1 MCGRPEPA
9 LDRAEFDAL
18 MAPLGP
24 FGPSPR
30 LAAGVSGGPHSLAL
44 ALLAADW
51 ARRRGGDLLALVVD
65 HGLRPESG
73 SEAEGVVAALAER
86 GIAGQMLRLGLPPGA
101 GLQERARAGRLAAM
115 LGACAE
121 TGRPWLLLG
130 HHRADQAETVLF
142 RALRGSG
149 PAGLAAMAP
158 ARAEAS
164 ALLLRPLLGVAP
176 ARLAAV
182 VTASGILPVRDP
194 TNADVRFAR
203 TGLRSTLADPAGTGP
218 AVSALAEAASA
229 FRGRRAKAEA
239 ALASRLAAAARLHG
253 EGFAEIDAKALG
265 DDGIADAAMAA
276 LLRAVGGAER
286 PPSAE
291 AARRLRLRG
300 DRHAVR
306 RLVAAARRRRRLAAP
321 ARAGRRRGTGR
332 AGPAWHPVGPAVPHD
347 RPGRIGLHGQR
358 PPDAAA
364 RRQGS
369 GARLARDGC
378 SRHFP
383 RSGAMARWW
392 RCPPCFILTRRHAR
406 VSHWFSRRPV
416 ARSPVEGTAGTG
428 AQRTCER
435 RPIGSRRERPHLPK
449 AGFRGVVPGRG
460 A

>member
-1 MCGRPEPA
+1 MRGWPEPA
-9 LDRAEFDAL
+9 LCQAEFGAL

-44 ALLAADW
+44 GLLAADW
-51 ARRRGGDLLALVVD
+51 ARRRGGDLLALIVD

-73 SEAEGVVAALAER
+73 SEAEGVVAALAQR
-86 GIAGQMLRLGLPPGA
+86 GIAGQMLRLGLQPGA

-194 TNADVRFAR
+194 TNTDVRFAR

-286 PPSAE
+286 PPSTE

-300 DRHAVR
+300 DGTLSGAW
-306 RLVAAARRRRRLAAP
+306 L
-321 ARAGRRRGTGR
+321 RRRGGGGGWRLLREPGAT
-332 AGPAWHPVGPAVPHD
+332 VGPAVPA
-347 RPGRIGLHGQR
+347 RPGILWDRRFRMTGPGASDCTVSALR
-358 PPDAAA
+358 APPPDVRAAA
-364 RRQGS
+364 HGLPATVLATFPAIRRNGALVAVPALLYPDPETCARFALVFAPAGGPVS
-369 GARLARDGC
+369 G
-378 SRHFP
+378 
-383 RSGAMARWW
+383 
-392 RCPPCFILTRRHAR
+392 
-406 VSHWFSRRPV
+406 
-416 ARSPVEGTAGTG
+416 
-428 AQRTCER
+428 
-435 RPIGSRRERPHLPK
+435 
-449 AGFRGVVPGRG
+449 
-460 A
+460 